1 MYFGLYHVCSQ
12 GRDGLH
18 RIVLCGRIHQGIRR
32 DAQKSRRA
40 RDGVGHLDLDGQVP
54 TYPCHPHARIVV
66 GKAFE
71 RFSMGVLATSA
82 THTARGDLVSI
93 PSIVL
98 PDGRLLI
105 RRL

>member
-1 MYFGLYHVCSQ
+1 MYAAKVETGCTELFSAVGYTKEQ
-12 GRDGLH
+12 GDM
-18 RIVLCGRIHQGIRR
+18 RR
-32 DAQKSRRA
+32 SPDVHETA
-40 RDGVGHLDLDGQVP
+40 VGHLDLDSQVP
-54 TYPCHPHARIVV
+54 TYPGHPHARIVV